1 MMLKQI
7 FQTLQN
13 NSLIDYDYY
22 HLYNNHNLEL
32 DYTTNGYKKN
42 YIVYILGSE
51 FTIACKFLD
60 TIIHNESITDVFLDR
75 LLLTSSEKH
84 LLFSSQFR
92 ELFWLRLNNLNI
104 DEWDYEDLVTFIYKN
119 SLDINRL
126 FLEESWIKD
135 TFLEKLNETRWFWN
149 LTFINFDNN
158 SISDIGIEYF
168 ISFLTKNNVDLEYL
182 SLAGNDISSFWTD
195 QVLQYFQNSQ
205 YLRILDLS
213 MNEVNESNILN
224 FLRYNTFTK
233 ELFLRGITF
242 TNNVLDSI
250 IELFESW
257 KTGIYILRF
266 TLTKDQKSYQQVFD
280 DLWKKLWITFDID
293 LSDELQNKYYST
305 IYVKWSK
312 DEEYEKIKNTNNNYF
327 YNIDTSNTD
336 TGFERMLSKWDM
348 YFKNGI
354 NLFLFDFLDYKKIK
368 YLLETYNFN
377 YIYLE
382 NYYIT
387 DEDFVYFIQTIAS
400 LKAKKYKINLISL
413 EINQFQL
420 DYLIENIPEN
430 IFYIEVNLNKIDKK
444 ERYIAKMLKN
454 PAFIFENMEL
464 YAKIFK

>member
-1 MMLKQI
+1 M
-7 FQTLQN
+7 
-13 NSLIDYDYY
+13 
-22 HLYNNHNLEL
+22 
-32 DYTTNGYKKN
+32 
-42 YIVYILGSE
+42 
-51 FTIACKFLD
+51 
-60 TIIHNESITDVFLDR
+60 
-75 LLLTSSEKH
+75 
-84 LLFSSQFR
+84 
-92 ELFWLRLNNLNI
+92 
-104 DEWDYEDLVTFIYKN
+104 
-119 SLDINRL
+119 
-126 FLEESWIKD
+126 
-135 TFLEKLNETRWFWN
+135 
-149 LTFINFDNN
+149 
-158 SISDIGIEYF
+158 
-168 ISFLTKNNVDLEYL
+168 
-182 SLAGNDISSFWTD
+182 
-195 QVLQYFQNSQ
+195 
-205 YLRILDLS
+205 
-213 MNEVNESNILN
+213 
-224 FLRYNTFTK
+224 
-233 ELFLRGITF
+233 
-242 TNNVLDSI
+242 
-250 IELFESW
+250 
-257 KTGIYILRF
+257 
-266 TLTKDQKSYQQVFD
+266 
-280 DLWKKLWITFDID
+280 WITFDID

-305 IYVKWSK
+305 IYVKWSQ

-354 NLFLFDFLDYKKIK
+354 NLLLFDFIDYKKIK

>member
-1 MMLKQI
+1 
-7 FQTLQN
+7 
-13 NSLIDYDYY
+13 
-22 HLYNNHNLEL
+22 
-32 DYTTNGYKKN
+32 
-42 YIVYILGSE
+42 
-51 FTIACKFLD
+51 
-60 TIIHNESITDVFLDR
+60 
-75 LLLTSSEKH
+75 
-84 LLFSSQFR
+84 
-92 ELFWLRLNNLNI
+92 
-104 DEWDYEDLVTFIYKN
+104 
-119 SLDINRL
+119 
-126 FLEESWIKD
+126 
-135 TFLEKLNETRWFWN
+135 
-149 LTFINFDNN
+149 
-158 SISDIGIEYF
+158 
-168 ISFLTKNNVDLEYL
+168 
-182 SLAGNDISSFWTD
+182 
-195 QVLQYFQNSQ
+195 
-205 YLRILDLS
+205 